1 MRRTAIRW
9 LWKLCSVYPALVA
22 PNFTNQFPKHTPLI
36 YLCSLTDGPVPN
48 SFHWIGQ
55 GFCVGQVVV
64 LKQNEKC
71 LYSTRVSQCLHFSR
85 QWPYKCLNFNAEKWH
100 FTFNYSRIY
109 PHITHIHILIY
120 FLAHSLGWQ
129 VKMYSSLIQHI
140 AKGCLRELMSFSTVC
155 TNTLTHSIRFPP
167 YDSVSLQ
174 SYSDLREPKGAA
186 PWVSRPDQ

>member
-1 MRRTAIRW
+1 MVLYQTHSIGSAKVFVLGRLWCSNKMRNVYIA
-9 LWKLCSVYPALVA
+9 LECHSVYT
-22 PNFTNQFPKHTPLI
+22 F
-36 YLCSLTDGPVPN
+36 
-48 SFHWIGQ
+48 
-55 GFCVGQVVV
+55 
-64 LKQNEKC
+64 
-71 LYSTRVSQCLHFSR
+71 